1 MACWAWEDRSW
12 PERPGDLP
20 WSYHE
25 DTAMMLPYG
34 TFPRLFPACSQTRP
48 AQGPQDCSV
57 AFWAFLTLAVT
68 GSIGLWVRGFGQ
80 RPVPKCLLAG
90 FSSELQVCLFPK
102 FSYLKDSGNRNTSHS
117 VGMGFGDPQHVMR
130 SGFEVFSLL
139 SLAFPSTNNLQNSG
153 GLLQTISKQQRAPL
167 GPCLAPAKPR
177 TESAGQAAEETPCH
191 SSSCRPLRR
200 RLWS

>member
-1 MACWAWEDRSW
+1 M
-12 PERPGDLP
+12 
-20 WSYHE
+20 
-25 DTAMMLPYG
+25 
-34 TFPRLFPACSQTRP
+34 
-48 AQGPQDCSV
+48 
-57 AFWAFLTLAVT
+57 AFWAFLTLAVM

-139 SLAFPSTNNLQNSG
+139 SLAYGMGWAVEQELELGQIANLRDGHHAVLRISTVCLS
-153 GLLQTISKQQRAPL
+153 QTCWVNQPAAPYFKTRLPLDWSSLAPL
-167 GPCLAPAKPR
+167 G
-177 TESAGQAAEETPCH
+177 S
-191 SSSCRPLRR
+191 
-200 RLWS
+200 

>member
-1 MACWAWEDRSW
+1 M
-12 PERPGDLP
+12 
-20 WSYHE
+20 
-25 DTAMMLPYG
+25 
-34 TFPRLFPACSQTRP
+34 
-48 AQGPQDCSV
+48 

-153 GLLQTISKQQRAPL
+153 GLLQLFP
-167 GPCLAPAKPR
+167 
-177 TESAGQAAEETPCH
+177 
-191 SSSCRPLRR
+191 SSSVLPWALA
-200 RLWS
+200 